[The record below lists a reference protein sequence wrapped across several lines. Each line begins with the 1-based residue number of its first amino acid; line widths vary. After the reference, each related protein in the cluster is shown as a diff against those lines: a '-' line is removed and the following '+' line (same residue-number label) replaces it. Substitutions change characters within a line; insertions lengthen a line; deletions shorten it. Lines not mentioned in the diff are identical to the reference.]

1 MPRSIGSL
9 VAWRVLAMD
18 GLRLCGRRNVV
29 DCINFLSELHPTHG
43 AGRRGRRRRD
53 DHGEKCRSKNL
64 GHWVAPL
71 ALSSIE
77 EKLNDS
83 IATSW
88 LEITKS
94 YPMCPQ
100 EERSL
105 LEARH

>member
-1 MPRSIGSL
+1 MGSL
-9 VAWRVLAMD
+9 VVWRVLAMD
-18 GLRLCGRRNVV
+18 GLRLCGRRHVV

-53 DHGEKCRSKNL
+53 DHGREVPKQKSWSL
-64 GHWVAPL
+64 GSSPL

-83 IATSW
+83 IATRW